1 MFRGPTT
8 EGSELVHT
16 IKPDEFADLYTR
28 VLTRVW
34 SNEEFCRRFQDD
46 PRVVLAENGLE
57 IPADSELEIIP
68 GEAAFS
74 DLALQLDLWRQ
85 GFDTGRFALH
95 VPLAHQW
102 EAEELDEAELG
113 DLAGGRGARHGA
125 LHPAGER

>member
-1 MFRGPTT
+1 MH
-8 EGSELVHT
+8 S

-57 IPADSELEIIP
+57 IPADSVLEIIP
-68 GEAAFS
+68 GEIASS
-74 DLALQLDLWRQ
+74 DLTLQLDLWRQ

-95 VPLAHQW
+95 VPLARQW
-102 EAEELDEAELG
+102 EAEELSEAELG
-113 DLAGGRGARHGA
+113 DLAGGRSAHRSI
-125 LHPAGER
+125 LHPAAER